1 MTRGFTLLEF
11 VITLMFLV
19 VMLLVAVPSF
29 QSVMETVRMQRL
41 ASELNG
47 FLIQAK
53 SEAITRNQKLYAHF
67 SFPQSPAV
75 RSDGNWNIELTDNQ
89 TAGAGN
95 SILNLDGSSFN
106 AISIKHQLA
115 CSTCQY
121 ISFGKLRGGPSQGVV
136 YFYPENNISEV
147 LEAVT
152 FNRSGRIKICGGVYG
167 YPDC

>member
-53 SEAITRNQKLYAHF
+53 SEAVTRNKKLYAHF
-67 SFPQSPAV
+67 SFPQSVPAPD
-75 RSDGNWNIELTDNQ
+75 SQWYIELTDNS
-89 TAGAGN
+89 GALGQ
-95 SILNLDGSSFN
+95 SILYLDGSGFEQIAFEHNYPS
-106 AISIKHQLA
+106 
-115 CSTCQY
+115 QY
-121 ISFGKLRGGPSQGVV
+121 ITFDPVRGRPNGGTMLFHPKGTSINQLSVIIAN
-136 YFYPENNISEV
+136 PP
-147 LEAVT
+147 
-152 FNRSGRIKICGGVYG
+152 GRIKVCGTTIGVYD
-167 YPDC
+167 YEKC